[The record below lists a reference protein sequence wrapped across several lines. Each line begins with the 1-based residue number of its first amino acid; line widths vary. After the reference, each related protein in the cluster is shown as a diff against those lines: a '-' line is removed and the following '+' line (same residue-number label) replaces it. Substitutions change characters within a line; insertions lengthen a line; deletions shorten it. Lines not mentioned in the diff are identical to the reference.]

1 MSMRTESRIQIAANT
16 VKKYKTPACV
26 MSLGDLTLNH
36 NHIVE
41 LGNLRYFYFI
51 LKLVNMIIFKHIL
64 SLWLLFLL
72 LL

>member
-1 MSMRTESRIQIAANT
+1 MSIRTESRIQIAANT

-51 LKLVNMIIFKHIL
+51 LKHGH
-64 SLWLLFLL
+64 
-72 LL
+72 